1 MRDAVFFLFAAE
13 PLALS
18 KGTGLSAL
26 SVEMQDNRVVK
37 GLPWRP
43 PVTSHLCHLPPVG
56 PCTDYLMPLCLS
68 VLICKIEMMLDDA
81 T

>member
-1 MRDAVFFLFAAE
+1 MIQSLEIRKVKDAVFFAAE

-26 SVEMQDNRVVK
+26 SVEMQDSRVVK
-37 GLPWRP
+37 GMPWCP

-56 PCTDYLMPLCLS
+56 PGAD
-68 VLICKIEMMLDDA
+68 
-81 T
+81 